1 MDMMIEQ
8 DNSDA
13 NLKMLVTCNRITF
26 REYLFRQGAQGMN
39 IKTYQYDSSKTR

>member
-1 MDMMIEQ
+1 MDMIEQ

-13 NLKMLVTCNRITF
+13 NLRMLVMYDRITF
-26 REYLFRQGAQGMN
+26 REYLFRQGAQAMN